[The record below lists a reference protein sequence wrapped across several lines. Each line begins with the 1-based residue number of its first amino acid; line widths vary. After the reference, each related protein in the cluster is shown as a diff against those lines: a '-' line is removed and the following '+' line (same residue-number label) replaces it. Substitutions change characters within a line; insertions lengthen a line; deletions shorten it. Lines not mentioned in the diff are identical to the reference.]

1 MLSVP
6 FKTTDVRNEKAV
18 FAWPVVTSPQLTRH
32 SIIIHT
38 SGHQRLPW
46 DWQRPIDG
54 PDIVTLYTTFNF
66 NHATLLPQLSVEWS
80 TDRSKWRRFWRRV
93 CRVNGMTLDDNDD
106 DVDIFLCV
114 FLYYVLPL
122 A

>member
-66 NHATLLPQLSVEWS
+66 NHATLLTQLSVE
-80 TDRSKWRRFWRRV
+80 WRRFWRRV
-93 CRVNGMTLDDNDD
+93 CRVNGMILDDNDD
-106 DVDIFLCV
+106 DVDIFVCV